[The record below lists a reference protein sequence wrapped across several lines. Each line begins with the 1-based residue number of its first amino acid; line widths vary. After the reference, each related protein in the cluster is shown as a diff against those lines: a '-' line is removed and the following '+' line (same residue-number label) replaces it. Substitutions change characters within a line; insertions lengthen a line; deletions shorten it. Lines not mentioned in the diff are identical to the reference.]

1 MATRKVKRYNGMS
14 DSDVRSFA
22 GISENESNSGMADR
36 DEAMYEK
43 EPEENFKSSGKAPA
57 KASTKAPIVS
67 KKQLADSGFD
77 NLRDYLNDQ
86 KKLTRRGESEPRKP
100 TNAPAKSTTVVKETT
115 TVAPSKGGSG
125 RGGQGGATVDELES
139 YGKQRMAQKQAE
151 YEAAKAKAATP
162 EGRAEREAQVKGQ
175 ALEQV
180 RPEENLIGAGLG
192 SLKTIAALA
201 KGLANRKGAAGLAEY
216 STPLLEGGRKALPAP
231 QRLLGMKKGGSVKAS
246 KMGSVK
252 TAKPS
257 ASSASRRGD
266 GIAQKGKTRGK
277 YL

>member
-1 MATRKVKRYNGMS
+1 
-14 DSDVRSFA
+14 
-22 GISENESNSGMADR
+22 
-36 DEAMYEK
+36 
-43 EPEENFKSSGKAPA
+43 
-57 KASTKAPIVS
+57 
-67 KKQLADSGFD
+67 
-77 NLRDYLNDQ
+77 
-86 KKLTRRGESEPRKP
+86 LTRRGESTPR
-100 TNAPAKSTTVVKETT
+100 APVAKSTTVVEKT

-125 RGGQGGATVDELES
+125 RGGQGGATADELES
-139 YGKQRMAQKQAE
+139 YGKQRAAQKQAE
-151 YEAAKAKAATP
+151 YETAKARAASP

-180 RPEENLIGAGLG
+180 RPEENLIGGAGG
-192 SLKTIAALA
+192 ALKGIAALA
-201 KGLANRKGAAGLAEY
+201 KSLANRKGAAGLAEY
-216 STPLLEGGRKALPAP
+216 STPLLEGGRKMLPAP